1 MLYWVGN
8 AALSFV
14 ISVFVADITTLRN
27 RMIIFTLNSTPN
39 LCTTFAGPAIA
50 ELFYTQAN
58 FRWAFGAFTIILLVF
73 STPVIAILWVHEN
86 KAKKMGFIRPK
97 SGRTLIQSTKHYLLE
112 FDGKPPAGTP
122 GLDPIPQEGS

>member
-50 ELFYTQAN
+50 ELFYTQVN

-73 STPVIAILWVHEN
+73 SLPVIAILWVHEN

-97 SGRTLIQSTKHYLLE
+97 SGRTLMQSTKHYLIE
-112 FDGKPPAGTP
+112 FDGKPPAVSSWAITP
-122 GLDPIPQEGS
+122 SLCRN